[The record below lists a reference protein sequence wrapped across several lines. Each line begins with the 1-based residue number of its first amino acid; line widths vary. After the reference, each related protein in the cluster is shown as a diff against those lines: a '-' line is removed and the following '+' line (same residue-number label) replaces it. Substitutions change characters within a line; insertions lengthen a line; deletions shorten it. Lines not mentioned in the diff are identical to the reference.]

1 MHNEHEEI
9 SSLDLTDVIQ
19 ILQLFSAAA
28 DPASTATI
36 AERKRRVLEG
46 LAALIQADVWIWT
59 TGVTQGDELT
69 RDAMATSMIDGG
81 WKNDQERMIVLGLLT
96 DSNLTPKLQGGI
108 INLFAAG
115 QPITVGIDQAVH
127 PQHAAEALQIWS
139 QTGLGDGLLSVYPL
153 AANIYSASGFHRRQ
167 GRPSFSP
174 RERALVHLVFGQVH
188 WLHRYGLAIS
198 AGDTV
203 LDLSPRQRQVLLLLL
218 AGDSPKRI
226 ANKMSLSEHT
236 IGDYV
241 KQIYRHFKVTTR
253 GELFAQ
259 FITGGHAT

>member
-1 MHNEHEEI
+1 MEANTDGI
-9 SSLDLTDVIQ
+9 SSLEINDVVKILQ
-19 ILQLFSAAA
+19 ILSDAA

-46 LAALIQADVWIWT
+46 LATLVDADVWIWS
-59 TGVTQGDELT
+59 TGVTQGDEKD

-81 WKNDQERMIVLGLLT
+81 WKNDQERMLVLGLLT
-96 DSNLTPKLQGGI
+96 DSNLTPKLQGGV
-108 INLFAAG
+108 INYLEAG
-115 QPITVGIDQAVH
+115 RMVTIGPDKVVH
-127 PQHAAEALQIWS
+127 PDHAAEALQIWS
-139 QTGLGDGLLSVYPL
+139 QTGLGDGLVSVYPL
-153 AANIYSASGFHRRQ
+153 AKNIFSASGFHRRQ
-167 GRPSFSP
+167 GRPNFSP
-174 RERALVHLVFGQVH
+174 RERAMIHLVFGQVH
-188 WLHRYGLAIS
+188 WLHRYGLAIP
-198 AGDTV
+198 AGDKV

-226 ANKMSLSEHT
+226 ASKMSLSEHT